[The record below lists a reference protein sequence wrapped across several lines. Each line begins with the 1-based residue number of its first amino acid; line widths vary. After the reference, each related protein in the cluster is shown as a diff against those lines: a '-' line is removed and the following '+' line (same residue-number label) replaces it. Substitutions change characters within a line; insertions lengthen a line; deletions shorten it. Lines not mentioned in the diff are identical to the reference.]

1 MSKSGRSAPPQTES
15 PPGEAP
21 TIIET
26 LLIAA
31 VAMLLVWRI
40 LSPTE
45 GATLGLGLWMAQFSF
60 AALVLWSL
68 GYWRRKV
75 RSFQFHKVDIAVALF
90 VTGHLISGL
99 LALTGDAN
107 QRATINMLAEWA
119 GLGATYFLM
128 RQTFTTWD
136 IRRQIVVIL
145 LASSAA
151 LAGYGLW
158 QHYVWYPQT
167 AAQYKEI
174 RGKLDE
180 LSQQPTTGSNVAASS
195 RLKRQLIEMGVPTG
209 SLEGSGRMGY
219 EARLLSSTEPLGRFA
234 LANTFAG
241 LLAVW
246 LIVLLAVLAQR
257 FANSTSQP
265 VPIAHWVCGIGLALL
280 IAACLLLTKSRTA
293 YVGTMVGGVA
303 IFLSMI
309 TARTTLPRHTWRIV
323 IAAVLVIAGLVT
335 AMVMSGGLDRWVVA
349 ETRKSLG
356 YRLEYWQGT
365 WDVIRTH
372 PLVGIGPGNFRNHY
386 LQYKRPESSEEISDP
401 HNALLDVWVN
411 GGLISV
417 VGLAAMAVLC
427 IVTIRRSS
435 GRLPDQLSD
444 SSLEPAKQNRK
455 SQSQRPAGQ
464 IMIPVPQASTWGAFL
479 AFCVVGATEFSAVT
493 WCLLAVWCVAMPLA
507 GKAIGL
513 NSPRPAVFLI
523 AAATLMVHL
532 SGAGGIAMPALCQML
547 LLCVALILPPA
558 EAPTSAR
565 SLPRWA
571 GIAALVLSLGIS
583 IACWQFATAPVSRAS
598 QLLAEGDYQLW
609 ERGNPVRARQ
619 AYLAATVA
627 DPYAGESWRKLA
639 ELELGGGLA
648 KSEETRETVR
658 KATEM
663 LRKSLE
669 KNPRSWNNFRI
680 LGEYYLQANLRLQSP
695 ELAGEAVAAFS
706 SAVELYPN
714 SAEIRGRLAEA
725 LFRDGRVAD
734 AQREARFALQLNE
747 TTQQAGHVDRVL
759 PEKTL
764 ELLRKMAN
772 QADAP
777 VPPSESD

>member
-1 MSKSGRSAPPQTES
+1 MSKSGRTAPPQTES
-15 PPGEAP
+15 PPGDAP
-21 TIIET
+21 TIIEM

-31 VAMLLVWRI
+31 VAMLLVWRL

-45 GATLGLGLWMAQFSF
+45 GATLGFGLWMAQFSF
-60 AALVLWSL
+60 AALVLWSV

-75 RSFQFHKVDIAVALF
+75 RGFQFHKVDIAVALF
-90 VTGHLISGL
+90 VVGHLVSGF
-99 LALTGDAN
+99 LALTGDAD

-136 IRRQIVVIL
+136 IRRQIVVIM
-145 LASSAA
+145 LAASAA

-167 AAQYKEI
+167 AAQYNEI

-180 LSQQPTTGSNVAASS
+180 LSQQPASRGNVATSS
-195 RLKRQLIEMGVPTG
+195 RLKSQLIETGVPTS

-241 LLAVW
+241 LLAVC
-246 LIVLLAVLAQR
+246 LIVLAAALAQR
-257 FANSTSQP
+257 FVNSTSQP
-265 VPIAHWVCGIGLALL
+265 VPLATWVCGIGLALL

-303 IFLSMI
+303 IIISMI
-309 TARTTLPRHTWRIV
+309 TARTALPRHTWRIV
-323 IAAVLVIAGLVT
+323 IAAVLVIAGLVA

-372 PLVGIGPGNFRNHY
+372 PLIGIGPGNFRNHY

-401 HNALLDVWVN
+401 HNAMLDVWVN

-427 IVTIRRSS
+427 VFAVRQSS
-435 GRLPDQLSD
+435 GLFPDQHPD
-444 SSLEPAKQNRK
+444 SSLEPAKQTRN
-455 SQSQRPAGQ
+455 SPSQRPAGQ
-464 IMIPVPQASTWGAFL
+464 IMIPVPQASTCGAFL
-479 AFCVVGATEFSAVT
+479 AFCVVGVTDYSPVT
-493 WCLLAVWCVAMPLA
+493 WSLLAVWCVAMPLV
-507 GKAIGL
+507 GKAIGP

-532 SGAGGIAMPALCQML
+532 MGAGGIAMPALCQML
-547 LLCVALILPPA
+547 LLFVVMILPTA
-558 EAPTSAR
+558 KTPTPGGSP
-565 SLPRWA
+565 PRWTA
-571 GIAALVLSLGIS
+571 IAALLLSLGIS
-583 IACWQFATAPVSRAS
+583 IVCWQFATAPVSRAS
-598 QLLAEGDYQLW
+598 TDLAEGDYQLW
-609 ERGNPVRARQ
+609 ERGNPLRARQ
-619 AYLAATVA
+619 AYLAATLA

-639 ELELGGGLA
+639 ELEFGSWMA
-648 KSEETRETVR
+648 ETGDNRRTVQ
-658 KATEM
+658 KATEL

-669 KNPRSWNNFRI
+669 KNPRSWGNFRN
-680 LGEYYLQANLRLQSP
+680 LGDYYLQANRRSKSP
-695 ELAGEAVAAFS
+695 DLADEAVMAFS
-706 SAVELYPN
+706 RAAELYPN

-725 LFRDGRVAD
+725 FARDGRLVE
-734 AQREARFALQLNE
+734 AQSEANLALQLNK
-747 TTQQAGHVDRVL
+747 TTQQAGHIDRVL

-772 QADAP
+772 QVDAP
-777 VPPSESD
+777 VPSAESD